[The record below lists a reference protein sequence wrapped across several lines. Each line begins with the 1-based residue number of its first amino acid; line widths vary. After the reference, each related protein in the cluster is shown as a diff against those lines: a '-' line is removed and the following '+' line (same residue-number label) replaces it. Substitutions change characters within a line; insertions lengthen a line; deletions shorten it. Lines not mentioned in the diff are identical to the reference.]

1 MPKVLISDKLSQNA
15 VDIFAAHG
23 VDTDVK
29 TGLSPEELQS
39 IIGDYDGLAI
49 RSATKV
55 TEAVLAAATNLKV
68 VGRAGIGVD
77 NVDIAAATKRGV
89 VVMNTPHGNAV
100 TTAEH
105 AMAMIMALA
114 RQIPEASQST
124 KAGKWEK
131 SRFMGTEL
139 TGKWLGLVGCGN
151 IGSIVADRAQ
161 GMKMRVLGYDPYLSN
176 ENAKRLGIEKVDLD
190 ELLGRA
196 DFITIHTP
204 LTDATRNIIS
214 ADALNKTKKGVRII
228 NCARGGLVDEL
239 ALAAALDTGHVAG
252 AALDVFVNEPATD
265 NVLFGFD
272 NVVATPHLGAS
283 TLEAQE
289 KVALQVAEQMADYL
303 TKGSVTNAL
312 NMASV
317 SAEDAPILRPYMGLG
332 ARLGSFLGQVES
344 TGLKSVVIEL
354 DGRAAKLN
362 ADPIV
367 ASTLAGLLGPAME
380 SVNMVNA
387 AAVASSNGIAVS
399 TIRHD
404 RQCDYETLLRVTINH
419 DGGDRTIAG
428 TLVGGNKP
436 RIIEVQS
443 IAVES
448 DFPERYRSR
457 NHGYPG
463 CLQDLQHSGVRRPQ
477 CCRSIDPGVV
487 RIGNCTVLYG
497 ADIGILKALRFQR
510 GIASVIEFLR
520 RIGDLHAKNLSALE
534 QAIGVFLMLEDLTAV
549 SPFAFKNTGPIV

>member
-23 VDTDVK
+23 VDTEVK

-114 RQIPEASQST
+114 RQIPQASAST

-161 GMKMRVLGYDPYLSN
+161 GMKMRVLGYDPYLSD
-176 ENAKRLGIEKVDLD
+176 ENAKRLGIEKVDFD

-252 AALDVFVNEPATD
+252 AALDVFINEPATD
-265 NVLFGFD
+265 NVLFDFD

-283 TLEAQE
+283 TVEAQE

-303 TKGSVTNAL
+303 TKGAVTNAL

-317 SAEDAPILRPYMGLG
+317 SA
-332 ARLGSFLGQVES
+332 
-344 TGLKSVVIEL
+344 
-354 DGRAAKLN
+354 
-362 ADPIV
+362 
-367 ASTLAGLLGPAME
+367 
-380 SVNMVNA
+380 
-387 AAVASSNGIAVS
+387 
-399 TIRHD
+399 
-404 RQCDYETLLRVTINH
+404 
-419 DGGDRTIAG
+419 
-428 TLVGGNKP
+428 
-436 RIIEVQS
+436 
-443 IAVES
+443 
-448 DFPERYRSR
+448 
-457 NHGYPG
+457 
-463 CLQDLQHSGVRRPQ
+463 
-477 CCRSIDPGVV
+477 
-487 RIGNCTVLYG
+487 
-497 ADIGILKALRFQR
+497 
-510 GIASVIEFLR
+510 
-520 RIGDLHAKNLSALE
+520 
-534 QAIGVFLMLEDLTAV
+534 
-549 SPFAFKNTGPIV
+549 